1 MTRLFRRA
9 ALGLALL
16 APSALALPFQND
28 ALTPGIS
35 SAGSRSIGEFDACA
49 TLPDGNRVV
58 FDGIDIRL
66 VQDDGTPIALLG
78 TSARYGFPA
87 FVVPNPSVTFALVAE
102 SSTGKIRRA
111 ELDGSGMAFISHLDF
126 AFDAVFEDATHALVS
141 AAPCGF
147 NCGSEIYR
155 IDLLTGS
162 QTLVAS
168 VFGPSGP
175 LAIGAG
181 GDLFYGLQTSVFPP
195 QPVPI
200 LRWTKAQ
207 IDGGTLLHEADATTF
222 VAGLNAPSSMK
233 FDPVSGH
240 LLVADSVFQGTSR
253 ILEYTATG
261 LPVGTLVESA
271 QYLAGI
277 ETLRTAG
284 NGSFGAFQPQGVG
297 LRYRWTD
304 FFGNTSEVR
313 RLRARRPRASM
324 SGPGLSGPGAVTFH
338 VAGGYPSAS
347 LTVVVGLASTYDPS
361 EPAYDFGTFLLH
373 TGIDL
378 AHARRLVTVATDAN
392 GDASFTFQ
400 NPGGLEGTRMFQGW
414 IRDPNGTLVGASNS
428 AAN

>member
-1 MTRLFRRA
+1 MTRFLRGA

-16 APSALALPFQND
+16 APPVLAHPFQAD
-28 ALTPGIS
+28 TLTPGIAS
-35 SAGSRSIGEFDACA
+35 GGSRSIGEFDASA

-78 TSARYGFPA
+78 TSARFGFPA
-87 FVVPNPSVTFALVAE
+87 FVVPNPSVTFVLVAE
-102 SSTGKIRRA
+102 SSAGRIRRA
-111 ELDGSGMAFISHLDF
+111 ELDGSGTSFVTRLDF
-126 AFDAVFEDATHALVS
+126 AYDAVFEDATHVLVS

-155 IDLLTGS
+155 IDIQTGA
-162 QTLVAS
+162 QTLIASLVA
-168 VFGPSGP
+168 PSGP
-175 LAIGAG
+175 LAIGPG
-181 GDLFYGLQTSVFPP
+181 GDLYYGEQASTFPP

-200 LRWTKAQ
+200 VRWTKAQ

-222 VAGLNAPSSMK
+222 AAGLNAPASMK

-240 LLVADSVFQGTSR
+240 LIAADSVCQGTSR
-253 ILEYTATG
+253 ILEFTAAG
-261 LPVGTLVESA
+261 LPVGTLVESS
-271 QYLAGI
+271 QFLAGI
-277 ETLRTAG
+277 ETIRTAG
-284 NGSFGAFQPQGVG
+284 DGSFGAFQPHGVD
-297 LRYRWTD
+297 LKYRWTD
-304 FFGNTSEVR
+304 FLGNTSE
-313 RLRARRPRASM
+313 LRTLRPRRPRAST
-324 SGPGLSGPGAVTFH
+324 SGPGLSGPGPVTFH
-338 VAGGYPSAS
+338 VTGAYPSAS

-392 GDASFTFQ
+392 GDGSFTFQ

-414 IRDPNGTLVGASNS
+414 IRDANGLLVGTSNS